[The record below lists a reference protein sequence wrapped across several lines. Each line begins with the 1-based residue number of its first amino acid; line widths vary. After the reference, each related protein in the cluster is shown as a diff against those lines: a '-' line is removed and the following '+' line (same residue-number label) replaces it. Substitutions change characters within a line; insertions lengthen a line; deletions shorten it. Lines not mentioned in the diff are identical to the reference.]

1 MPNLSGFVFLKI
13 SFDLK
18 KKKRSQCLLE
28 LQLAVA
34 LMGRMNHIRE
44 VSSYFQRSGSGGQ
57 VLICFLCNLN
67 KSPSLMWP
75 RNKRTN

>member
-13 SFDLK
+13 SFDL

-44 VSSYFQRSGSGGQ
+44 VSSYFQRSSSGGQ
-57 VLICFLCNLN
+57 VLTCFLCNLN
-67 KSPSLMWP
+67 KSQSLMWP

>member
-1 MPNLSGFVFLKI
+1 MPNLSDFVFLKI
-13 SFDLK
+13 SFDL
-18 KKKRSQCLLE
+18 KRSQCLLE
-28 LQLAVA
+28 LQLAAA

-44 VSSYFQRSGSGGQ
+44 VSSYFQRSSNGGQ
-57 VLICFLCNLN
+57 VCFLCNLK